1 MRTENAIFNIHKKP
15 STIYDVGK
23 VNSCPP
29 LKEIFCCRQTATTK
43 VFSSL
48 RTFKRSF
55 YYICNGRG
63 QKMPPCF
70 EKNKKIYFL
79 SRYMDNKIEI
89 IYVQGM
95 L

>member
-48 RTFKRSF
+48 RTFSEKDPSTI
-55 YYICNGRG
+55 YAMGEAKKC
-63 QKMPPCF
+63 PPVL
-70 EKNKKIYFL
+70 KKTRKSIFCRVIWTIK
-79 SRYMDNKIEI
+79 SK
-89 IYVQGM
+89 
-95 L
+95 